1 MILGTGT
8 DLIDIRRIERA
19 LARFGHRFAR
29 RVLAEDEYQ
38 RFCTHAKPAHYLAK
52 RFAAKEAFSKAMG
65 TGIHF
70 PVNWHNVSV
79 ANERSGKPYLKFS
92 EPLAALLAQRGIRRA
107 HLSLSDEIEM
117 ACAFVILEGNEHE
130 QRP

>member
-29 RVLAEDEYQ
+29 RVLVDDEYQ
-38 RFCTHAKPAHYLAK
+38 RFCTHVKPAHYLAK

-70 PVNWHNVSV
+70 PVSWHNVSV

-92 EPLAALLAQRGIRRA
+92 EPLAALLVQRGISRA
-107 HLSLSDEIEM
+107 HLSLSDEVEM
-117 ACAFVILEGNEHE
+117 ACAFVVLEGEGHG
-130 QRP
+130 

>member
-19 LARFGHRFAR
+19 LARFGDRFAR
-29 RVLAEDEYQ
+29 RVLAEHEYQ
-38 RFCTHAKPAHYLAK
+38 RFCAHAKPAHYLAK

-79 ANERSGKPYLKFS
+79 ANERSGRPYLQFS
-92 EPLAALLAQRGIRRA
+92 EQLTALLQQRGVRRA
-107 HLSLSDEIEM
+107 HLSLSDEVEM
-117 ACAFVILEGNEHE
+117 ACAFVVLEGENHD
-130 QRP
+130 

>member
-8 DLIDIRRIERA
+8 DLIDIRRVERA
-19 LARFGHRFAR
+19 LARFGHRFAL
-29 RVLAEDEYQ
+29 RVLVDEEYQ
-38 RFCTHAKPAHYLAK
+38 RFCAQAKPVHYLAK

-70 PVNWHNVSV
+70 PVNWHGVSV
-79 ANERSGKPYLKFS
+79 ANERSGRPYFRFS
-92 EPLAALLAQRGIRRA
+92 QPLAALLEKRGIQYT

-117 ACAFVILEGNEHE
+117 ACAFVVLEGMDHG
-130 QRP
+130 

>member
-29 RVLAEDEYQ
+29 RVLVDDEYQ
-38 RFCTHAKPAHYLAK
+38 CYCTHARPAHYVAK

-65 TGIHF
+65 TGIRF
-70 PVNWHNVSV
+70 PVTWHNVSV
-79 ANERSGKPYLKFS
+79 ANEHSGRPYLQFS
-92 EPLAALLAQRGIRRA
+92 EPLAALLAERGIRRA

-117 ACAFVILEGNEHE
+117 ASAFVILEGDERE
-130 QRP
+130 SAP

>member
-38 RFCTHAKPAHYLAK
+38 RFCAHMKPAHYLAK

-70 PVNWHNVSV
+70 PVNWHSVSV
-79 ANERSGKPYLKFS
+79 ANERSGRPYLKFS
-92 EPLAALLAQRGIRRA
+92 EALAALLGQRGIRRA
-107 HLSLSDEIEM
+107 HLSLSDEVEM
-117 ACAFVILEGNEHE
+117 ACAFVVLEGDEHE
-130 QRP
+130 

>member
-19 LARFGHRFAR
+19 LARFGHRFAQ
-29 RVLAEDEYQ
+29 RVLVDQEYQ
-38 RFCTHAKPAHYLAK
+38 RFCAHAKPAHYLAK

-79 ANERSGKPYLKFS
+79 ANERSGRPYLKFS
-92 EPLAALLAQRGIRRA
+92 EALAALLEQRGVSRA
-107 HLSLSDEIEM
+107 HLSLSDEVEM
-117 ACAFVILEGNEHE
+117 ACAFVVLEGKEHE
-130 QRP
+130 

>member
-1 MILGTGT
+1 VILGTGT

-29 RVLAEDEYQ
+29 RVLVEEEYQ
-38 RFCTHAKPAHYLAK
+38 RYIAHGKPAHYVAK

-92 EPLAALLAQRGIRRA
+92 EPLAALLEQRGISRA

-117 ACAFVILEGNEHE
+117 ACAFVILEGEE
-130 QRP
+130 RR